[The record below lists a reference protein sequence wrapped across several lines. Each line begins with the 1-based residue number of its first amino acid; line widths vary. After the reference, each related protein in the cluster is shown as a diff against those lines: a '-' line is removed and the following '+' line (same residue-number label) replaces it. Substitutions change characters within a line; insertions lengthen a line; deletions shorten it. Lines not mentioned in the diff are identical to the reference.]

1 MMVMNA
7 QREDYQ
13 GTGVDLAQASF
24 VSLTALV
31 QGSCE
36 ASNNLS
42 Y

>member
-1 MMVMNA
+1 MVVNA

-13 GTGVDLAQASF
+13 GTGVDLAQASY

-31 QGSCE
+31 QGSE
-36 ASNNLS
+36 SASNDIV